1 MWTEITR
8 ANYGRDGLRY
18 ASDMT
23 GVEWELIEGHLPAAK
38 ATGRPRTT
46 YLREVV
52 NAILYMLRSGC
63 PWRLLPREFPSR
75 QR

>member
-23 GVEWELIEGHLPAAK
+23 DVEWELIEGHLPAAK
-38 ATGRPRTT
+38 AT
-46 YLREVV
+46 
-52 NAILYMLRSGC
+52 YMCLAGPPQTRHCIMASSQ
-63 PWRLLPREFPSR
+63 FP
-75 QR
+75 